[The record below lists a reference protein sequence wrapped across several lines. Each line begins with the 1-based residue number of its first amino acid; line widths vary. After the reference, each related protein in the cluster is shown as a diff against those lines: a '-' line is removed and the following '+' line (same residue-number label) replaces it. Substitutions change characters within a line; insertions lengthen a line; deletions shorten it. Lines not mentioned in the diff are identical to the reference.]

1 MEFEKNK
8 KKKIVII
15 FTLLIAIIIVL
26 YMIVSFLSVKYSA
39 PVEALRKEKL
49 HVSRKILNKLDS
61 SYETSLNSKRI
72 DKEKITY
79 YPKTYLVQDNTYI
92 GNFISDDDYVYEF
105 RFFLDTG
112 EVKLIEYS
120 KNYGII
126 RYQVESAGKEGSK

>member
-15 FTLLIAIIIVL
+15 LTLLVAIIIVL
-26 YMIVSFLSVKYSA
+26 YMLVSFLSVKYSI
-39 PVEALRKEKL
+39 PVEALRREKL
-49 HVSRKILNKLDS
+49 HVSRRILKKLDS
-61 SYETSLNSKRI
+61 SYEISLNSKRV

-79 YPKTYLVQDNTYI
+79 YPKTYYVQDNTYI

-112 EVKLIEYS
+112 ETKLIEYS

-126 RYQVESAGKEGSK
+126 KYQVESAGKEGSK